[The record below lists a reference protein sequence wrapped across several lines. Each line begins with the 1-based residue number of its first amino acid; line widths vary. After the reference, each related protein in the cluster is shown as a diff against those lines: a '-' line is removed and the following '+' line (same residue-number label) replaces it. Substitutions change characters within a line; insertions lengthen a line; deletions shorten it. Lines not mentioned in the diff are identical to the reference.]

1 VPITICSEVEVRE
14 IEQVGCPPSPFL
26 GNGLLTLFLCPCRE
40 VYSSP
45 LDIMECRSLTL
56 AGAREST

>member
-1 VPITICSEVEVRE
+1 MPIAIRSEVGVRE

-26 GNGLLTLFLCPCRE
+26 GNGLLTLSFCLCRE